1 MKSYRIVLEYTE
13 DSNPNGIRIV
23 NPAQWSWPTILDLG
37 PDEVVT
43 LVSSQIIDTPQSHA
57 RQLAGIEDVEEIMQ
71 DGLGQD
77 AVPDDG
83 ADLETFDFERAQRE
97 VREWHE
103 RPHWWDII
111 DTENN

>member
-23 NPAQWSWPTILDLG
+23 NPAQWSWPTILDIG

-57 RQLAGIEDVEEIMQ
+57 RQLAGIEDVEE
-71 DGLGQD
+71 
-77 AVPDDG
+77 A
-83 ADLETFDFERAQRE
+83 LEEMAAIAQKYDMGY
-97 VREWHE
+97 
-103 RPHWWDII
+103 PTN
-111 DTENN
+111 TENN